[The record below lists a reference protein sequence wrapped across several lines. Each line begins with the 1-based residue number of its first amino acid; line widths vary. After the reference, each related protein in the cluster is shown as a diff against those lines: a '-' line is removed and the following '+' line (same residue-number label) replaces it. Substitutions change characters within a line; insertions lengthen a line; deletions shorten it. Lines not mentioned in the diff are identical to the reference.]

1 MAALNKVL
9 LIGNVGGDPEIRTL
23 PSGAKVANFSLA
35 TTESYTDR
43 SGQKQSQT
51 EWHRIEIWEGLA
63 NVVEQYVKK
72 GDPLYIEG
80 KIKNEKW
87 TDQNG
92 QEKTGVRIRA
102 TSMQM
107 LGSRNSGGGS
117 QAPSGGYSN
126 AGGGTYGNKPAA
138 SIPPAASEPAPQMST
153 GSDEDDLPF

>member
-1 MAALNKVL
+1 MAGLNKVL

-35 TTESYTDR
+35 TSESYTDR
-43 SGQKQSQT
+43 SGQKQTQT

-80 KIKNEKW
+80 KIRNEKW

-92 QEKTGVRIRA
+92 QERTGVRIRA
-102 TSMQM
+102 LSMQM
-107 LGSRNSGGGS
+107 LGKAGSGNDNYSSPGS
-117 QAPSGGYSN
+117 NEDTSSNYSQ
-126 AGGGTYGNKPAA
+126 TTKP
-138 SIPPAASEPAPQMST
+138 SEPDPQFST
-153 GSDEDDLPF
+153 GNDEDDLPF